1 MLPGWANT
9 QTTKVN
15 GTPTL
20 SMSILM
26 TFTFSETHYPVQFT
40 VAMTVAKAVIIE
52 CDRNTNWRE
61 RIQTLENT
69 CYDQNQGPSECSLD
83 YRKQAGC
90 LFFLLLQTDLN
101 RSLMRWARDFKRTWH
116 ELDIRVLGSSS
127 MSRSH
132 KVWSQELEITPKC
145 HNFLWHPQIWL
156 FFFGPIID
164 VWKVDLKLDNPNKTY
179 RRTQK
184 NSGQSW

>member
-26 TFTFSETHYPVQFT
+26 TFTFSEAHYPVQFT

-69 CYDQNQGPSECSLD
+69 CYDQNQGTSECSLD
-83 YRKQAGC
+83 QEAGC
-90 LFFLLLQTDLN
+90 LFLILLQTDLD
-101 RSLMRWARDFKRTWH
+101 RSLMRWGETLKEPDMNQILEFWLVSQSQGVISR
-116 ELDIRVLGSSS
+116 IRNNLK
-127 MSRSH
+127 MSQFS
-132 KVWSQELEITPKC
+132 LTPPD
-145 HNFLWHPQIWL
+145 LTP
-156 FFFGPIID
+156 FFRA
-164 VWKVDLKLDNPNKTY
+164 NN
-179 RRTQK
+179 
-184 NSGQSW
+184 